1 LDVNL
6 TTDTSLGNVA
16 GSTGASTGSSSL
28 DHSGGGSARSAG
40 RRSSAQPSN
49 ELVIVSSGSH
59 LFQTKQAQ
67 VDMSA

>member
-28 DHSGGGSARSAG
+28 DHSSGGSARSAG
-40 RRSSAQPSN
+40 RRPSAQPSN

-59 LFQTKQAQ
+59 IFQAKQAQ
-67 VDMSA
+67 IGR